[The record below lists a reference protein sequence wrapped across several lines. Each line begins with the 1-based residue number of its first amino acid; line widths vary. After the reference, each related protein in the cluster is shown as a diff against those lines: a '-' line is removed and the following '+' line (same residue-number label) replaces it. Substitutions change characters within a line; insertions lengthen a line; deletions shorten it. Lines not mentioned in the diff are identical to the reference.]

1 MLGGMAEDLKP
12 VYLLTG
18 GDRPKITRAL
28 DRLRGR
34 FDPAVVETLSAAETS
49 GEDAVAACNAL
60 GLFAGGARLVLVEE
74 VDRWKAAD
82 AKVVAAYLGNPAPET
97 VLALV
102 GDGVK
107 RESPLA
113 KACAKAGDLL
123 VFDLQ
128 KRDLPRWVAEQFK
141 RLEVEAD
148 APACRA
154 LVDLVGES
162 PEELAE
168 EVLKIATWAGGE
180 PVGER
185 EVRLLVVARAE
196 TSPWELTD
204 AWGRRDVAAALA
216 ACEAMLEGDRAVGG
230 LVWKLGDHV
239 SLVRQCLRLAREGT
253 RSAEAAKRLR
263 RKEYPVRKAYDQAE
277 AFADDELDRAIV
289 RLAALDL
296 ATKGGSRLPDELELE
311 RALVEITRR
320 ERPRTEA

>member
-1 MLGGMAEDLKP
+1 MADDLKP

-18 GDRPKITRAL
+18 SDRPKIVRAL
-28 DRLRGR
+28 ERLRNR
-34 FDPAVVETLSAAETS
+34 FDPAVVELLSTADVS
-49 GEDAVAACNAL
+49 GEDVVAACNAL
-60 GLFAGGARLVLVEE
+60 GLFAGGARLVLVED

-82 AKVVAAYLGNPAPET
+82 AKAIAAYLASPAPET

-102 GDGVK
+102 GEAVK

-123 VFDLQ
+123 VFEVQ

-148 APACRA
+148 ALACRA

-168 EVLKIATWAGGE
+168 EVLKLATWSGGD

-185 EVRLLVVARAE
+185 EVRLLVVPRAD
-196 TSPWELTD
+196 TPPWELTD
-204 AWGRRDVAAALA
+204 AWGRRDVVGALA

-230 LVWKLGDHV
+230 LVWNLGDHV
-239 SLVRQCLRLAREGT
+239 SLVRRCLRLAREGV
-253 RSAEAAKRLR
+253 RPADAAKRLG
-263 RKEYPVRKAYDQAE
+263 RKEYPIRKAYDQAD
-277 AFADDELDRAIV
+277 AFGADELDDAIV
-289 RLAALDL
+289 RIAELDL
-296 ATKGGSRLPDELELE
+296 ATKGGSRLPDDLELE
-311 RALVEITRR
+311 RALVAVSRS
-320 ERPRTEA
+320 ERS

>member
-1 MLGGMAEDLKP
+1 MAQELRP
-12 VYLLTG
+12 LYLIAG
-18 GDRPKITRAL
+18 SDRPKVELAVG
-28 DRLRGR
+28 RLRGR
-34 FDPAVVETLSAAETS
+34 FDAAAVESLSAVESS
-49 GEDAVAACNAL
+49 GADAVAACNAL
-60 GLFAGGARLVLVEE
+60 GLFGSGHRLVLAHDSE
-74 VDRWKAAD
+74 RWKADD
-82 AKVVAAYLGNPAPET
+82 AKAVAEYAKAPAPDT
-97 VLALV
+97 VLAIV
-102 GDGVK
+102 ADEIRK
-107 RESPLA
+107 DSPLA

-128 KRDLPRWVAEQFK
+128 KRDLPRWVVEQFK

-185 EVRLLVVARAE
+185 EVRLLAVARAE
-196 TSPWELTD
+196 APPWELTD

-239 SLVRQCLRLAREGT
+239 SLVRQCLRLAREGM

-296 ATKGGSRLPDELELE
+296 ATKGASRLPDELELE
-311 RALVEITRR
+311 RALVEITQR
-320 ERPRTEA
+320 ERPRAEA

>member
-60 GLFAGGARLVLVEE
+60 GLF
-74 VDRWKAAD
+74 
-82 AKVVAAYLGNPAPET
+82 GNPAPET
-97 VLALV
+97 VLALI

-128 KRDLPRWVAEQFK
+128 KRDLPRWVVEQFK

-196 TSPWELTD
+196 TPPWELTD

-263 RKEYPVRKAYDQAE
+263 RKEYPVRKAYHQAE
-277 AFADDELDRAIV
+277 AFADDELDHAIV

-320 ERPRTEA
+320 ERPRAEA

>member
-34 FDPAVVETLSAAETS
+34 FDPAVVETLSAADTS

-74 VDRWKAAD
+74 IERWKAAD
-82 AKVVAAYLGNPAPET
+82 AKVVATYLGSPAPET

-123 VFDLQ
+123 VFDVQ

-162 PEELAE
+162 PDELAE

-180 PVGER
+180 PVGEP
-185 EVRLLVVARAE
+185 EVRLLVAARAE
-196 TSPWELTD
+196 TPPWELTD
-204 AWGRRDVAAALA
+204 AWGRRDVPAALA

-230 LVWKLGDHV
+230 LVWRLGDHV
-239 SLVRQCLRLAREGT
+239 LLVRQCLRLAREGT

-320 ERPRTEA
+320 ERPRAEA